1 MILMTEKMFVPA
13 DNDVLREKYEPRYGV
28 CGISVIAV
36 LEKKT
41 VSEILEDWITDYRG
55 YAPVKEMKKML
66 QKLGYKCSLKR
77 GKKARKFPEPATD
90 IAVIRIQ
97 FLDENGKEF
106 FWAEATLHSH
116 YVLMQKV
123 NGKWWIF
130 CNGDAKWFAKDSVTA
145 KKYLKDCYVSSY
157 LELTK

>member
-1 MILMTEKMFVPA
+1 MNNNFYIPE
-13 DNDVLREKYEPRYGV
+13 DNDELKKKYEPRFGV

-41 VSEILEDWITDYRG
+41 VNEILFDWITDYKG
-55 YAPVKEMKKML
+55 YAPMKEMKAML
-66 QKLGYKCSLKR
+66 QKLGYNCKVKF
-77 GKKARKFPEPATD
+77 GKKARVFPTPSTD

-116 YVLMQKV
+116 YVLMQKI
-123 NGKWWIF
+123 NGEWWIF
-130 CNGDAKWFAKDSVTA
+130 CNGDAKWFAKDSETA
-145 KKYLKDCYVSSY
+145 KNYLKDCYVSSY
-157 LELTK
+157 LELRR